1 MGQGGQQSQQGG
13 RRSTFGQPG
22 GGGFNRELRERI
34 NEARALRRDLANR
47 GVDVSQLDRAIGRME
62 ALGSPLTLSDP
73 RAEKELRTQVVE
85 GLRAFEFQ
93 LGEKFGIHSN
103 ERVLVDRT
111 GEIPAEYRKYVEEYY
126 RSLGR
131 TKPK

>member
-1 MGQGGQQSQQGG
+1 MGNGQFS
-13 RRSTFGQPG
+13 
-22 GGGFNRELRERI
+22 RELRERL
-34 NEARALRRDLANR
+34 NDARALRRDLANR
-47 GVDVSQLDRAIGRME
+47 GIDVSQLDRAIGRLE

-93 LGEKFGIHSN
+93 LGEKFGIRSS
-103 ERVLVDRT
+103 ERVLVDRA

-131 TKPK
+131 AKPR